1 MRRIHIGVRTGIAF
15 AAMTLALSPVFT
27 LSAGAS
33 SPGNNTWVN
42 VAGGI
47 SPANI
52 SGAVPFG
59 PAPSNTPEEVSFI
72 LDENHASQ
80 LQNIVESGVP
90 NENFLS
96 VAQFAA
102 QYGQSPANVTAL
114 TNYLGGFGIQT
125 NVLADM
131 IDVQAWG
138 TAGEFDAAMSVVQ
151 DEYHSPGGQ
160 GSNSQQ
166 KVPGQT
172 FHGPTTNPQLP
183 NYLAKFVLSVLGLT
197 NYSPFTSDAMSATQK
212 VATTPSALSTN
223 SCLALVGLPSACNTP
238 SNFESNYGL
247 TNLEKHNNGSGQTL
261 AIITLATMDPGS
273 PQYFWSKIL
282 GMTPTGRTL
291 TEIPVDGGS
300 GAPSNAAGSTET
312 DLDVEQSGAIAP
324 GANIL
329 VYEAPNTDFGFV
341 DGFAEA
347 ASDNIASSFSSS
359 WGEAESLINV
369 FTAIGGETTEYQASF
384 DEVFEEMAIQGQT
397 GFVSAGDAGAYDDSN
412 ELGTTNLDVDS
423 PGDSPYITT
432 AGGTTLPWSGTFVN
446 GSLSAN
452 VSVTSQRAW
461 AWDYLWQP
469 IATITGAPLAAVAEG
484 YSVGGGGGY
493 SGLEQT
499 PYYQQ
504 GISGV
509 HNYSAVPW
517 LTPTG
522 YSNTIPLSPTVSI
535 ILPPGFTL
543 PLEWNFNPT
552 PSVITGS
559 NTGRATPDLSTDADP
574 YSGYLE
580 WSGSFTPTTQ
590 YGYLEGGWGGTSFVA
605 PQLNG
610 SAALIDS
617 ALGYRTGFWNPDL
630 YWAASHGNSPFTSLN
645 TASTSNDNLFYT
657 GTPGTV
663 FNPATGLGVPNLGQV
678 KSLFDQ

>member
-15 AAMTLALSPVFT
+15 AAMTLALSPVLS

-33 SPGNNTWVN
+33 SPGNNTLVN

-47 SPANI
+47 SPANV

-72 LDENHASQ
+72 LDENHPSQ

-131 IDVQAWG
+131 IDVQAYG

-151 DEYHSPGGQ
+151 DEYHSPAGM

-197 NYSPFTSDAMSATQK
+197 NYSPFTSDAMSSVAQK
-212 VATTPSALSTN
+212 VTTTPSALSAN
-223 SCLALVGLPSACNTP
+223 ACLSLVGLPSACNTP

-247 TNLEKHNNGSGQTL
+247 TNLERHNNGSGQTL
-261 AIITLATMDPGS
+261 AIITLASMDPGS
-273 PQYFWSKIL
+273 PQYFWGNVL
-282 GMTPTGRTL
+282 DMTPTGRTL
-291 TEIPVDGGS
+291 TEVPVDGGS
-300 GAPSNAAGSTET
+300 GAPSGAAGSTET

-359 WGEAESLINV
+359 WGEAESVINV
-369 FTAIGGETTEYQASF
+369 YTALGNETTEYQASF

-397 GFVSAGDAGAYDDSN
+397 GFVSAGDAGAYDDSD
-412 ELGTTNLDVDS
+412 EIGTTNLDVDS
-423 PGDSPYITT
+423 PGNSPYITT
-432 AGGTTLPWSGTFVN
+432 AGGTTLPWSGTFTD
-446 GSLSAN
+446 STTHLSA
-452 VSVTSQRAW
+452 SFAVTSQRAW
-461 AWDYLWQP
+461 AWDYIWQP
-469 IATITGAPLAAVAEG
+469 IATITGAPLVSIAESEAA
-484 YSVGGGGGY
+484 GGGGGY

-504 GISGV
+504 GVSGV

-517 LTPTG
+517 LTPIDPVNVFG
-522 YSNTIPLSPTVSI
+522 SGVF
-535 ILPPGFTL
+535 LPSD
-543 PLEWNFNPT
+543 WSFNAT
-552 PSVITGS
+552 PSVVTGS

-574 YSGYLE
+574 ETGYLE
-580 WSGSFTPTTQ
+580 WSTSFAPTTQ
-590 YGYLEGGWGGTSFVA
+590 NGYLEGGWGGTSFVA

-630 YWAASHGNSPFTSLN
+630 YWAASHGNSPFTPLN
-645 TASTSNDNLFYT
+645 TAGTSNDNLFYT

-663 FNPATGLGVPNLGQV
+663 FNPATGLGVPNLAQV
-678 KSLFDQ
+678 KSLFDK